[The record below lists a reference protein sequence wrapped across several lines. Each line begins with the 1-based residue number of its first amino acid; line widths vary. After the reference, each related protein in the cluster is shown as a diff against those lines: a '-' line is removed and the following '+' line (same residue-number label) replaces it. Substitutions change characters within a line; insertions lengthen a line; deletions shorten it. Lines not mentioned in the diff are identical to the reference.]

1 MDISF
6 KFDPEVLIG
15 AETLSMAGTIAKRHG
30 SRIMVAADHRLD
42 AQIVSRLKDILV
54 DSGLEAIVFDG
65 IDESS
70 SVEIADNIV
79 ELSQAA
85 HCDAIIA
92 FGGEKAQ
99 IISRM
104 AAIMAPMR
112 ITAFELIEGRIFPSK
127 ILPLLAIPTEGVTS
141 FSFTDY
147 FIVTDPRSRLIA
159 SVQSPHN
166 LYSAVI
172 IDCNLINILSS
183 NTAAAFILEGF
194 FSAVEAF
201 CSARSNFISDTLLDK
216 ALSLYAKLIR
226 GGTANFNAE
235 QFAQAGFLT
244 AVGACAS
251 SPGTGAALSAAVN
264 ARTPVAKHLCAAA
277 LFPCVAQRL
286 VSARPEKMSRL
297 ANLLGAPKP
306 PSVAEGA
313 ASSVTVLRQIM
324 ASLNVS
330 DNLKEFNIPLDRVTA
345 AVEAARGLDMTAN
358 SPWTVSE
365 EEVFKIMKEIL

>member
-15 AETLSMAGTIAKRHG
+15 AETISMAGTIAKRHG

-42 AQIVSRLKDILV
+42 AQIVNRLKDILI

-65 IDESS
+65 IEESS
-70 SVEIADNIV
+70 SAEIADNIV

-112 ITAFELIEGRIFPSK
+112 ITAFELIEGRIFPTK
-127 ILPLLAIPTEGVTS
+127 ILPLLSIPTEGVNS
-141 FSFTDY
+141 FAFTDY
-147 FIVTDPRSRLIA
+147 FLVSDPRSRLIV
-159 SVQSPHN
+159 SVQSPHD

-172 IDCNLINILSS
+172 IDCNLIDVLSS

-194 FSAVEAF
+194 FSSVEAF

-216 ALSLYAKLIR
+216 ALSIYAKLIR
-226 GGTANFNAE
+226 SGGNFNAE
-235 QFAQAGFLT
+235 QFAQASFLT

-251 SPGTGAALSAAVN
+251 SPGTGAALSAAIN
-264 ARTPVAKHLCAAA
+264 ARTPIAKHLCASA
-277 LFPCVAQRL
+277 LFPNIAQRL

-306 PSVAEGA
+306 ASVAEGA
-313 ASSVTVLRQIM
+313 ASSVNVLRQIM
-324 ASLNVS
+324 ASVNVP

-345 AVEAARGLDMTAN
+345 AADAARGLDMTAN

-365 EEVFKIMKEIL
+365 EEVFKILKEIL